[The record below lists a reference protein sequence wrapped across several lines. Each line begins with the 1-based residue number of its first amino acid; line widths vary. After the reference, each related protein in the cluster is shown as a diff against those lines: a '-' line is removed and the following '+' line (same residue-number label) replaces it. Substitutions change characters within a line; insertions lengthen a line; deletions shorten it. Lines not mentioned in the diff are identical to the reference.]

1 MDRYER
7 VATRRELLRL
17 GVAASVVAVWN
28 PCGLLWG
35 WPQEPLLATPS
46 TTPGPFYPVLK
57 SADRDGDLTQVRGK
71 RVHAQG
77 QMIQVIG
84 RVRDQKG
91 EPLHDAQVE
100 LWQANTFGRYDHPS
114 DYNPAPLDPGF
125 QGYGVQL
132 TNREG
137 QFRFTT
143 IKPGPYP
150 FTPTLIRAPH
160 LHFEI
165 TGRVERR
172 TTQMFFAGEPLNTH
186 DFVLQSVPEHREL
199 LIAELLQ
206 PGPGLDPGSR
216 VIHVEI
222 VLARG

>member
-1 MDRYER
+1 MDRDER

-17 GVAASVVAVWN
+17 GVVASVAAVWN

-35 WPQEPLLATPS
+35 WPQEPLLVTPS
-46 TTPGPFYPVLK
+46 TTPGPFYPLLK
-57 SADRDGDLTQVRGK
+57 PPDRDGDLTQVRGK

-77 QMIQVIG
+77 QTIQVIG
-84 RVRDQKG
+84 RVRDEKG
-91 EPLHDAQVE
+91 EPVHHAQVE

-114 DYNPAPLDPGF
+114 DHNPAPLDPGF

-132 TNREG
+132 TDREG
-137 QFRFTT
+137 RFRFTT

-160 LHFEI
+160 LHFEV
-165 TGRVERR
+165 TGEVDRR
-172 TTQMFFAGEPLNTH
+172 TTQIFFAGEPLNAH
-186 DFVLQSVPEHREL
+186 DFVFQAVPEHREL
-199 LIAELLQ
+199 LIAELL
-206 PGPGLDPGSR
+206 PAVPGLDPATR

-222 VLARG
+222 VLPRG